1 MQPLQQAR
9 PCILVGTQ
17 MVAKGHHFPGI
28 TAVGVVDADTALHF
42 PDFRAAERTFQLV
55 TQVAGRTGR
64 GEKGGR
70 VLVQTFSPEHTAVR
84 AAVRRL
90 ARHLKARGL
99 TKNDLGVDPNQGF
112 GDVLARIADLPE
124 GQRKEIEADI
134 EAVMA
139 AQPAGIM
146 LPKPRHARDAVKL
159 SERIDVL
166 ENHHGIE
173 HGQTKIIALCTEH
186 PEALLT
192 LHSYV
197 GTVPR
202 LTGLSWGAEDL
213 SAAVGATT
221 NRSTKGEWLPPY
233 EMARSL
239 CLFAAAAAEVAAI
252 DTVFTDFR
260 DDEGLLRYAANA
272 RRDGFSGMLAIHPA
286 QVEPIN
292 RAFTPTAEEIER
304 AQKIVDLFEQNPG
317 AGTIGF
323 DGSMIDR
330 PHLVQA
336 QRLLQQTKRN

>member
-1 MQPLQQAR
+1 MSRSFLFVPADSERKLEKAAGVGADALILDLEDAVVPDAR
-9 PCILVGTQ
+9 P
-17 MVAKGHHFPGI
+17 
-28 TAVGVVDADTALHF
+28 
-42 PDFRAAERTFQLV
+42 AA
-55 TQVAGRTGR
+55 
-64 GEKGGR
+64 
-70 VLVQTFSPEHTAVR
+70 
-84 AAVRRL
+84 RRL
-90 ARHLKARGL
+90 AAEYLKGRD
-99 TKNDLGVDPNQGF
+99 NVWVRVNPVDTE
-112 GDVLARIADLPE
+112 DCEADL
-124 GQRKEIEADI
+124 

-139 AQPAGIM
+139 SEPAGII

-173 HGQTKIIALCTEH
+173 HGQTRIIALCTEH

-202 LTGLSWGAEDL
+202 LAGLSWGAEDL
-213 SAAVGATT
+213 SAAVGATA

-233 EMARSL
+233 EMARSM

-260 DDEGLLRYAANA
+260 DDKGLLRYAANA
-272 RRDGFSGMLAIHPA
+272 RRDGFSGMLAIHPD

-292 RAFTPTAEEIER
+292 AAFSPSAEEIEH
-304 AQKIVDLFEQNPG
+304 AQRIVELFEQNPG
-317 AGTIGF
+317 VGTVGLE
-323 DGSMIDR
+323 GKMIDR

-336 QRLLQQTKRN
+336 RRLLQQARRN